1 MPPPELAPGT
11 ATASSPQR
19 SHATPALSAIATR
32 APSTP
37 TRAAQHPH
45 PQHQTPV
52 HLNSGRRLQRQPSL
66 PIAVAVDASIPDR
79 PNYATDEWART
90 HLSYFDTHGLT
101 KDDIEIGMQTILNH
115 LGAHPMSIPIDGLT
129 IVHGTGL
136 HSVTPYDPPSAQWIT
151 EYLANHPAAFDF
163 ATLTN
168 PGMPAP
174 YAIRISN
181 VMLTLAVT
189 CFHASTGDGPP
200 DVDPDLRLIALPQCP
215 DGDSTDV
222 APTLPA
228 ASGTASK
235 APRTNNRI
243 HSVTSSTDKCN
254 PYLPPNMSPQPPVPI
269 VPASSSTPDLR
280 VTLSDTMIP
289 RRPPAS
295 PIERAPFDVAVV
307 MLLSHSTIVTAI
319 ATLRDAPDAVARN
332 LAHIA
337 ADVADVLRVTDA
349 IMQIALCITQRIA
362 NDRSLVPGSRAQ
374 FGQALD
380 PLVILRMLI
389 DSDIRIRHAYGCAYA
404 ATQQRRGAASI
415 LTRNAHITVIG
426 TPRPIDDTPW
436 PPSPGHSPH
445 VVDAIQAAL
454 RDIVALPTVLSVQL
468 IRARPTTSTDR
479 SMPKYPSPVPMM
491 VTARGTYTYS
501 LSVAVLATR
510 GEQYHPRYSILSL
523 SVDGTWR
530 YAPYGT
536 SATLLSAD
544 AALSTLNPDPQH
556 SFATML
562 VYQLCVPPT
571 TAAAPRPTAR
581 SGTSKRRVNHR
592 STDRS
597 RAQRRVT
604 TVAVTNARVPAPQ
617 SPARTPTST
626 PGARTHPAPLA
637 PAPCTPGSVP
647 SLSGTVAH
655 AEPPRPALPSL

>member
-11 ATASSPQR
+11 ATASSPQC
-19 SHATPALSAIATR
+19 SHTTPALSAIATR

-37 TRAAQHPH
+37 TRAAQLPH

-66 PIAVAVDASIPDR
+66 PLAVAVDASIPDR

-189 CFHASTGDGPP
+189 CFHAPAGDGPP
-200 DVDPDLRLIALPQCP
+200 DVDPDLRLITLPQCP

-228 ASGTASK
+228 ASGTASD

-254 PYLPPNMSPQPPVPI
+254 PYLPPNTSPQPPVPI

-289 RRPPAS
+289 RRSPAS
-295 PIERAPFDVAVV
+295 TNRACAV
-307 MLLSHSTIVTAI
+307 
-319 ATLRDAPDAVARN
+319 RCRRCPAPVPQHDRNSNCHAAR
-332 LAHIA
+332 
-337 ADVADVLRVTDA
+337 
-349 IMQIALCITQRIA
+349 
-362 NDRSLVPGSRAQ
+362 RA
-374 FGQALD
+374 
-380 PLVILRMLI
+380 
-389 DSDIRIRHAYGCAYA
+389 
-404 ATQQRRGAASI
+404 RRGGSQPC
-415 LTRNAHITVIG
+415 T
-426 TPRPIDDTPW
+426 
-436 PPSPGHSPH
+436 
-445 VVDAIQAAL
+445 
-454 RDIVALPTVLSVQL
+454 
-468 IRARPTTSTDR
+468 
-479 SMPKYPSPVPMM
+479 
-491 VTARGTYTYS
+491 
-501 LSVAVLATR
+501 
-510 GEQYHPRYSILSL
+510 
-523 SVDGTWR
+523 
-530 YAPYGT
+530 
-536 SATLLSAD
+536 
-544 AALSTLNPDPQH
+544 
-556 SFATML
+556 
-562 VYQLCVPPT
+562 
-571 TAAAPRPTAR
+571 
-581 SGTSKRRVNHR
+581 HR
-592 STDRS
+592 S
-597 RAQRRVT
+597 
-604 TVAVTNARVPAPQ
+604 
-617 SPARTPTST
+617 
-626 PGARTHPAPLA
+626 
-637 PAPCTPGSVP
+637 
-647 SLSGTVAH
+647 
-655 AEPPRPALPSL
+655 